1 MKYSESNNL
10 IKLYKKNVK
19 SISNMVLD
27 IENISFVSKTL

>member
-10 IKLYKKNVK
+10 IQLYKKNVK

-27 IENISFVSKTL
+27 IDNISFVSKTL